1 MIVDVKNSIFF
12 YTLTFPP
19 FIKSFLTFVKQTTK
33 FALSTMYF
41 CSLSDIQT
49 MESLHFD
56 QYSLVDPKT
65 PNFIK
70 SLFDEDSGLG
80 MDFDDVHN
88 SPMCL
93 FEMSKRKRQEVV
105 DTPSTSY
112 SKKKCIKLKHK
123 KSLSFDTKTLSTNNS
138 QDSTLSETED
148 ISVEGSVLTG
158 DGIKECCL
166 PTVQGR
172 FHDLRYITPTTM
184 TDVINGKFDAII
196 GSYRIIDSRYSYE
209 YEGGHIQGAQNV
221 HNKDDILEFL
231 KTPESESD
239 GKRHI
244 IIFHC
249 EFSSER
255 GPKMCRFLRNQDR
268 EMNAENYPA
277 LCYPEIYILKGGY
290 KEFYE
295 SNKTFCTPMNYV
307 TMLSKDHKDDLRHFR
322 SKSKSWYA
330 GQKRIKSGSRLLTN
344 SRSTLS

>member
-1 MIVDVKNSIFF
+1 
-12 YTLTFPP
+12 
-19 FIKSFLTFVKQTTK
+19 
-33 FALSTMYF
+33 
-41 CSLSDIQT
+41 
-49 MESLHFD
+49 MESLHFV
-56 QYSLVDPKT
+56 QHSLVDPKT

-93 FEMSKRKRQEVV
+93 FEMSKSKRQEVV

-123 KSLSFDTKTLSTNNS
+123 NLFKKSLLFDAKILSTNDS

-172 FHDLRYITPTTM
+172 FHDLRYITPSTM
-184 TDVINGKFDAII
+184 TDVINGTFDDVI
-196 GSYRIIDSRYSYE
+196 GNYRIIDSRYSYE
-209 YEGGHIQGAQNV
+209 YDGGHIQGAENV
-221 HNKDDILEFL
+221 HNKDDILEFFNNHV
-231 KTPESESD
+231 SESD

-268 EMNAENYPA
+268 EINAENYPA
-277 LCYPEIYILKGGY
+277 LCYPETYILKGGY

-295 SNKTFCTPMNYV
+295 SHKTFCTPMNYV
-307 TMLSKDHKDDLRHFR
+307 PMLSKDHKDDLRHFR

-330 GQKRIKSGSRLLTN
+330 GQKRIKSGSRLFC
-344 SRSTLS
+344 